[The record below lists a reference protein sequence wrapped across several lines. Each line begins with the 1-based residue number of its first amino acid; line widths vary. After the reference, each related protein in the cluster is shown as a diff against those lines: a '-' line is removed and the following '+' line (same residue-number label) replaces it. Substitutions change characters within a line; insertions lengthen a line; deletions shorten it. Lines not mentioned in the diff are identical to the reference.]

1 MRSYLGRRCCG
12 RGLGDGVGVVVELRP
27 PWRPPIHGVLPL
39 HDVLP
44 LHGVLDLGGGREDKV
59 RKRGR
64 AVRRRRGGGTR
75 LTRRSNIGATAA
87 EVVHLDYELEQETA
101 VMRSTPPPKP
111 IRSR

>member
-44 LHGVLDLGGGREDKV
+44 LHGVLDL
-59 RKRGR
+59 
-64 AVRRRRGGGTR
+64 
-75 LTRRSNIGATAA
+75 TRRSNIGATAA